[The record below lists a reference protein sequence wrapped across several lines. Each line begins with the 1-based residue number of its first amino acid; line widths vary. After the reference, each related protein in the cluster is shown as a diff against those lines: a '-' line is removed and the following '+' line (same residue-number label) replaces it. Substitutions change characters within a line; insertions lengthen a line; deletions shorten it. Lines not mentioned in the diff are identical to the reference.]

1 MALSKL
7 SPELPLEILLEII
20 KFLPR
25 KELQMLS
32 LASQLTRSLA
42 MPFIFGH
49 LRYRGVFS
57 RKIRNIHHARKDV
70 KEVIKCV
77 SVFNVNDNIS

>member
-49 LRYRGVFS
+49 LRYTGVFS
-57 RKIRNIHHARKDV
+57 CKIRNIHHVRKDV